1 MSTGVVAATEVRG
14 VSSLSMSSLFVSSMS
29 VCSETSAATDGAA
42 YSGPRTGLQ
51 RMAKP
56 HYRSLIVYRNIPLKE
71 YIEKNWYNINTN
83 SSVYALKLIGALR
96 VRMFLDDFC
105 IFDKRNNC

>member
-71 YIEKNWYNINTN
+71 YIEK
-83 SSVYALKLIGALR
+83 KL
-96 VRMFLDDFC
+96 V
-105 IFDKRNNC
+105 